1 MKGEG
6 IGDEKG
12 KGAGRNAREEGWNLI
27 LGIYG
32 CIHNYN
38 KCYHMIKETLIY
50 SPPSR
55 CMRMV

>member
-12 KGAGRNAREEGWNLI
+12 KGAGRNAREEGWDLV

-38 KCYHMIKETLIY
+38 KCYHMISNGKQY
-50 SPPSR
+50 FR
-55 CMRMV
+55 